1 MDIATTQ
8 ARKATTARR
17 DMMKTSEQS
26 YGSAIHGLD
35 SGEFC
40 ARNRSRASRQGVS
53 APDFRQDPQH
63 CAHCRA
69 HNQIDVAV

>member
-26 YGSAIHGLD
+26 YGSAISGLD
-35 SGEFC
+35 RGGFL
-40 ARNRSRASRQGVS
+40 RAKSKSRQPPGVF

-69 HNQIDVAV
+69 HKQIDVAV